1 MSIGTDHIRAKEKGS
16 FLLIVGIMLFAS
28 NLRAPLTSIGSLVPE
43 IRESLGVS
51 STVMGAISTLPL
63 LAFAFVSPF
72 APKIANRFGIEKT
85 IFLSMIMLALGIVVR
100 SVTGIS
106 ALFIGTAMIGIMIS
120 FGNVLLPGLIKMSFP
135 FQIGLMTGLYALFM
149 NIFGAL
155 ASGISVP
162 LSNNFGW
169 QVALGVWVI
178 LIIITLFIW
187 YPQLK
192 KTKPQIHLEL
202 AEKKQKTNMWT
213 SFTAWQVTLFMG
225 LQSLMYFTCLT
236 WLPDILQ
243 SNGYSSNQA
252 GWMLS
257 LMLFALIPVNFLIP
271 VISDKLNNQ
280 KLLGALT
287 GIVFLLGT
295 IGLFSSHF
303 IVTIMSAVFIGIGCG
318 SGYSLSMMLFTLRTK
333 NGYDASELSG
343 MAQSF
348 GYFIAALGPIIF
360 GGLHDLV
367 GSWITPLFM
376 LLITGIMIL
385 ITGVLAGRKVIINN

>member
-1 MSIGTDHIRAKEKGS
+1 MSIGTEHIRAKEKGS
-16 FLLIVGIMLFAS
+16 FLLIIGIMLFAS
-28 NLRAPLTSIGSLVPE
+28 NLRAPLTSIGSLVPG

-72 APKIANRFGIEKT
+72 APKIANRLGIEKT
-85 IFLSMIMLALGIVVR
+85 IFLSMIMLALGIVIR

-106 ALFIGTAMIGIMIS
+106 TLFIGTAMIGIMIS

-135 FQIGLMTGLYALFM
+135 LQIGLMTGLYALFM

-155 ASGISVP
+155 ASGLSVP
-162 LSNNFGW
+162 LSNIFGW
-169 QVALGVWVI
+169 QGALGVWVI

-192 KTKPQIHLEL
+192 KTKPQIDLEL

-213 SFTAWQVTLFMG
+213 SFTVWQVTLFMG

-243 SNGYSSNQA
+243 SHGYSSNQA
-252 GWMLS
+252 GWILS

-271 VISDKLNNQ
+271 VIADKLNNQ

-303 IVTIMSAVFIGIGCG
+303 IVTIMSAIFIGIGCG
-318 SGYSLSMMLFTLRTK
+318 SGYSL
-333 NGYDASELSG
+333 
-343 MAQSF
+343 
-348 GYFIAALGPIIF
+348 
-360 GGLHDLV
+360 
-367 GSWITPLFM
+367 
-376 LLITGIMIL
+376 
-385 ITGVLAGRKVIINN
+385 